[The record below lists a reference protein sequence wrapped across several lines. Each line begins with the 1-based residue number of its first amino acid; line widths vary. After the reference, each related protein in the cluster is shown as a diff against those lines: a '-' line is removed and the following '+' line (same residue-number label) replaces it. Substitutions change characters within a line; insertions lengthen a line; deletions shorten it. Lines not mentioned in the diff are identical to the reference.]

1 MHKGPVSRRAF
12 AVLGAKMLCC
22 GMGVNQSRLIRAMHG
37 NRGGIQRRAPAA
49 PARDEVS
56 VSGFSTPRRQSGR
69 VYEQTIYGKNLHK
82 INRPNGAR
90 LGTRALPV
98 IAASSDGQQL
108 VVRAP
113 SSRGIEVTNADKLI
127 LTGNRD
133 GTLYSWVFGPN
144 DVGAPKGF
152 RFGGDGSSW
161 DKYCIDEDGYFYV
174 CGKIKAAPPP
184 KPPEPYQ
191 MQMGLSAGPPGG
203 PLPPGYPPGGGP
215 PPPPPPPPNPYQKQ
229 MGLKTAQASGRNR
242 ARLSRFTNV
251 RRR

>member
-1 MHKGPVSRRAF
+1 MNGH
-12 AVLGAKMLCC
+12 
-22 GMGVNQSRLIRAMHG
+22 
-37 NRGGIQRRAPAA
+37 RGGIQRRAPIA
-49 PARDEVS
+49 PVRDEVS

-113 SSRGIEVTNADKLI
+113 SSRGIQVTQGDRLI

-144 DVGAPKGF
+144 DVGAPKGY
-152 RFGGDGSSW
+152 RFGGDGGTLSRRQCPSGSAYLC
-161 DKYCIDEDGYFYV
+161 DPDGKCACV
-174 CGKIKAAPPP
+174 D
-184 KPPEPYQ
+184 
-191 MQMGLSAGPPGG
+191 LGG
-203 PLPPGYPPGGGP
+203 AS
-215 PPPPPPPPNPYQKQ
+215 QQQ

-242 ARLSRFTNV
+242 SRVSRFTNV

>member
-1 MHKGPVSRRAF
+1 MNGH
-12 AVLGAKMLCC
+12 
-22 GMGVNQSRLIRAMHG
+22 
-37 NRGGIQRRAPAA
+37 RGGIQRRAPIA
-49 PARDEVS
+49 PVRDEVS

-113 SSRGIEVTNADKLI
+113 SSRGIQVTQGDRLI

-152 RFGGDGSSW
+152 RFGKG
-161 DKYCIDEDGYFYV
+161 IEDFDFRECYDAGGNPV
-174 CGKIKAAPPP
+174 PCG
-184 KPPEPYQ
+184 
-191 MQMGLSAGPPGG
+191 PGG
-203 PLPPGYPPGGGP
+203 T
-215 PPPPPPPPNPYQKQ
+215 PPPNPYQMQ